1 MSGRK
6 GKQRKGQDVTA
17 GDASVKPLLL
27 KAKQVCHIL
36 GDVNERTLA
45 RLEER
50 GLIRRVPL
58 LRHKL
63 YAYEDVVKMVED
75 LQSWKP

>member
-6 GKQRKGQDVTA
+6 GKQPKQQDVPA
-17 GDASVKPLLL
+17 GDGSVKPLLL
-27 KAKQVCHIL
+27 KTKQVCHLL

-45 RLEER
+45 RLEKR
-50 GLIRRVPL
+50 GFIRRVPL